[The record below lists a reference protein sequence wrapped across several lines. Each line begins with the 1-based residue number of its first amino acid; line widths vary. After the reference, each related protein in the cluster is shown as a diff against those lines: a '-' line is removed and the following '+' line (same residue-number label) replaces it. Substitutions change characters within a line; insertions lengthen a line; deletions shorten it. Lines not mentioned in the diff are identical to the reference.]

1 MTAIELVNYHAQIIS
16 ELPELLSKLVLEG
29 KKNEAMSLLVEWG
42 NHSRPNSV
50 IWSEAKEIL
59 KGA

>member
-42 NHSRPNSV
+42 NHSRPNSA